1 MLKLQTDAIL
11 EFVECMLIQELYEG
25 ILVKHVDDHDVKQ
38 ACFAK
43 VHDIIE
49 EAREQC
55 ELYRQDNSVAY
66 PIKKK

>member
-1 MLKLQTDAIL
+1 
-11 EFVECMLIQELYEG
+11 MLIQELYEG

-55 ELYRQDNSVAY
+55 ELYRQDNSVVY